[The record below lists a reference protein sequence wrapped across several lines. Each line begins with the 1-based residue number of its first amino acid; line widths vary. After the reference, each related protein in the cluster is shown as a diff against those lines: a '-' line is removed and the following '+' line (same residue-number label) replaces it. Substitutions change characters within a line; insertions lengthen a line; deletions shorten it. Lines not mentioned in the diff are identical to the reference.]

1 MVSSKKRSRSTQNMF
16 NTFLLISFQKRKT
29 CPKQNIA
36 VRANIRVHFL
46 MSILMRINR
55 WLHLSC
61 SPRWLHLS
69 CSLLRCDLFQK
80 RIDQKFPF
88 IATNNWI
95 VLVVQLSVKYFLLR
109 LPRYF
114 GKVVEKRRRRGTIT
128 KLSCSSGKHNWPNFI
143 VSWLNQGVDKWVF
156 V

>member
-1 MVSSKKRSRSTQNMF
+1 MVSNKKRSRSAQNMF
-16 NTFLLISFQKRKT
+16 NTFLLISFQKKKT

-61 SPRWLHLS
+61 SPWGI
-69 CSLLRCDLFQK
+69 LLRCDLFQR
-80 RIDQKFPF
+80 RIDQKKFPF
-88 IATNNWI
+88 IATKNWI

-114 GKVVEKRRRRGTIT
+114 GKVVEKRRRRETIT
-128 KLSCSSGKHNWPNFI
+128 RLVCFSSKHNWPNFI
-143 VSWLNQGVDKWVF
+143 VHD
-156 V
+156 